1 MYCDHVNC
9 LIEMGRYNCLFISG
23 RGGGHGG
30 RGGRGGGPGGGK
42 HNYLSFKNYI
52 TLKSEMNR
60 RK

>member
-1 MYCDHVNC
+1 
-9 LIEMGRYNCLFISG
+9 MGRYNCLFISG

-52 TLKSEMNR
+52 ALKSEMNR